1 MPLNINIE
9 DKDITGFNDNAK
21 KELETCVKKF
31 SEDIISEAYRIEAS
45 LNGTSKGPEITS
57 TMVSD
62 ARVFIRHKITK
73 PKRKT
78 TNIIIKI
85 LANVFTLLAG
95 ILFDTTKLAESWYLV
110 LYILIVVATV
120 FLITLSI
127 FKED

>member
-9 DKDITGFNDNAK
+9 DKDIAGFNENAK
-21 KELETCVKKF
+21 KELETCIKKF
-31 SEDIISEAYRIEAS
+31 SEDIISEAFRIEAS
-45 LNGTSKGPEITS
+45 LNGTSNGPEITS

-73 PKRKT
+73 PKKKT
-78 TNIIIKI
+78 ANIVIKI

-95 ILFDTTKLAESWYLV
+95 ILFDTTKLLESGYLV

-120 FLITLSI
+120 ILITLSI